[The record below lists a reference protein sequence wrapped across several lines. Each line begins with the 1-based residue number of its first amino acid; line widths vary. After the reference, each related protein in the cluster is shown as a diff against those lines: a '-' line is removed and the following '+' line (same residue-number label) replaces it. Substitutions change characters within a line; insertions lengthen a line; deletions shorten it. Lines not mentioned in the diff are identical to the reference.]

1 MKNNTLTSWLFT
13 PFKFIAGSKA
23 LGIGIVVLALLSI
36 LGYLGNV
43 HFGGVIGPSIADSS
57 SESPY
62 ILHACYQLSAW
73 ISMTLVFY
81 ITARLVSKTSVR
93 LIDIAGTMAVSQA
106 PFILVALLGLS
117 PDVHLHIGNP
127 NTVNIPEIMQVVKD
141 NIGMIAMISIVS
153 ILIMVWSIALKYNA
167 YSVSANVKGVTG
179 AISFAIG
186 IIICEILSRLINYI
200 IITNLLK

>member
-1 MKNNTLTSWLFT
+1 MKDNTLTSWLFT

-23 LGIGIVVLALLSI
+23 LVIGILVLALLSI
-36 LGYLGNV
+36 FGYLGNV
-43 HFGGVIGPSIADSS
+43 HFGGIIGPSIADSS

-81 ITARLVSKTSVR
+81 ITARIVSKTSVR

-117 PDVHLHIGNP
+117 PDVHPHVGDP
-127 NTVNIPEIMQVVKD
+127 NTASINEIMQAVKE
-141 NIGMIAMISIVS
+141 NIVMITMISIIS
-153 ILIMVWSIALKYNA
+153 ILVMIWSIVLKYNA
-167 YSVSANVKGVTG
+167 YSVSTNIKGVIG
-179 AISFAIG
+179 GVSFTIG
-186 IIICEILSRLINYI
+186 IIICEILSRLINYMVI
-200 IITNLLK
+200 NLIS

>member
-1 MKNNTLTSWLFT
+1 MRNRSLTSWLFT
-13 PFKFIAGSKA
+13 PFRFIAGSKA
-23 LGIGIVVLALLSI
+23 LVIGIVVLALLSI
-36 LGYLGNV
+36 LGYFGNV
-43 HFGGVIGPSIADSS
+43 HFGGIIGPSIADSS

-106 PFILVALLGLS
+106 PFILVALFGLF
-117 PDVHLHIGNP
+117 PDVHLHIGDP

-141 NIGMIAMISIVS
+141 NIGMIATISIIS
-153 ILIMVWSIALKYNA
+153 ILVMVWSIILKYNA
-167 YSVSANVKGVTG
+167 YSVSANIKGVIG
-179 AISFAIG
+179 GVSFTIA

-200 IITNLLK
+200 VINLIS